1 MAKVLI
7 TGTAGFCMQNVV
19 RRAINDKMPH
29 SFASIDRIN
38 NDSNVIYY
46 NKNHAFHIADV
57 RDAHII
63 DKIFQFETPDIV
75 IHGADESNVEDT
87 SAIISSN
94 ILGTQIIIDNCH
106 KYNVK
111 KIIYVS
117 SDKVYGQL
125 DSETDKP
132 FVEWISTNPRSLYG
146 ASKVSAELLVKTSGL
161 IYNIVRLSNMYGPRQ
176 SPHRLVAKTIK
187 SALYGNPVTIGL
199 QVRDWTHVFD
209 ASCAILTVL
218 NKGEP
223 NEIYNVSANQEYT
236 HIEIVNEIC
245 KIMEFNYNDG
255 ALSGVH
261 PLTDF
266 RRAMDS
272 SKIRELGWKPSY
284 KFKESIASVVEWYK
298 MNQWVLK

>member
-146 ASKVSAELLVKTSGL
+146 ASKVSAELLVKTSG
-161 IYNIVRLSNMYGPRQ
+161 
-176 SPHRLVAKTIK
+176 
-187 SALYGNPVTIGL
+187 
-199 QVRDWTHVFD
+199 
-209 ASCAILTVL
+209 
-218 NKGEP
+218 
-223 NEIYNVSANQEYT
+223 VS
-236 HIEIVNEIC
+236 
-245 KIMEFNYNDG
+245 
-255 ALSGVH
+255 
-261 PLTDF
+261 
-266 RRAMDS
+266 
-272 SKIRELGWKPSY
+272 
-284 KFKESIASVVEWYK
+284 
-298 MNQWVLK
+298 